1 LGPGHFIPEAE
12 RNGLIVPLGH
22 WVMRNACRQM
32 RQWLDAGIGPA
43 LVAVNLSGIQFKRP
57 LELENDIATIV
68 SEFGLPSQSLELELT
83 ESALMDASREHNDL
97 LLRFRKSG
105 YRLAIDDFG
114 SGYSSLDY
122 LRRYPVDRLKIA
134 QRFIADIGAMPGNN
148 AIVRASLGLAREL
161 DIEVVIEGV
170 ETSAQLDLLRAW
182 GCRTVQGFF
191 FARPLTV
198 PDVTSLLRVG
208 TVARHDERSVEPTHA
223 TS

>member
-1 LGPGHFIPEAE
+1 MI
-12 RNGLIVPLGH
+12 
-22 WVMRNACRQM
+22 
-32 RQWLDAGIGPA
+32 
-43 LVAVNLSGIQFKRP
+43 AVNLSGIQFKRP

-68 SEFGLPSQSLELELT
+68 SEYGLPSQSLELELT
-83 ESALMDASREHNDL
+83 ESALMEASREHNDL
-97 LLRFRKSG
+97 LLRFRKAG
-105 YRLAIDDFG
+105 YRIAIDDFG

-170 ETSAQLDLLRAW
+170 ETSAQLELLRAW

-191 FARPLTV
+191 FARPMTV
-198 PDVTSLLRVG
+198 PDVTNLLRMG
-208 TVARHDERSVEPTHA
+208 IIARPDERSLEEPTLA
-223 TS
+223 TTA